1 MVKVSLV
8 IPVYNA
14 RAHLAECLDSVL
26 AQTLDELEVVL
37 VDDHG
42 SDDSIDFAHTRL
54 GTYEGPKRFVF
65 CETAVNAGPGAARNL
80 GIEKASGTYVGF
92 LDSDDTLDPGF
103 CASLY
108 EAASKADADLAF
120 GSIVFEHPD
129 GATVLKKNPAVES
142 GAFTGKAKK
151 RYLCRFTSY
160 FTTYLYRRSLL
171 TDNQIRF
178 PDTHSA
184 EDSCFLICSLLSAG
198 RIASDETAR
207 YHYHIY
213 GSSTSQRRDPARWK
227 NRLASFRTMA
237 AYAREKGLYHPY
249 RHAIRLMILKKGWIL
264 AAKDYLVNNLSKH
277 KNHG

>member
-14 RAHLAECLDSVL
+14 RTHLAECLDSVL

-42 SDDSIDFAHTRL
+42 SDDSMAFAKERL
-54 GTYEGPKRFVF
+54 AAYNGPKRFVF
-65 CETAVNAGPGAARNL
+65 CQTAVNSGPGAARNL
-80 GIEKASGTYVGF
+80 GIEKASGAYVGF

-103 CASLY
+103 CAALF
-108 EAASKADADLAF
+108 EAAAKVDADLAF
-120 GSIVFEHPD
+120 GSIVFEFPD
-129 GATVLKKNPAVES
+129 GKTVLKKNPAVEA
-142 GAFTGKAKK
+142 GAFTGKAK
-151 RYLCRFTSY
+151 RHYLCRFTSY

-171 TDNQIRF
+171 CDNQIRF

-184 EDSCFLICSLLSAG
+184 EDSCFLICSLLSTG
-198 RIASDETAR
+198 RIASVESVR
-207 YHYHIY
+207 YHYHIH

-227 NRLASFRTMA
+227 NRLASFRVMA
-237 AYAREKGLYHPY
+237 AYAREKGLYRPY
-249 RHAIRLMILKKGWIL
+249 RHAIRLMILKKGWLL
-264 AAKDYLVNNLSKH
+264 AAKDFLVNNLSKH